1 MTNNSL
7 TTEQNTMTFSAR
19 GSGFAIMPT
28 SYKEVEILS
37 ARLAKSP
44 IIPKAYQNQPE
55 SIFTAILMGMNH
67 GLDPM
72 TSLQT
77 IDVVN
82 GTPAMR
88 TSMMRALVMR
98 SGICEIL
105 ETDAIIENGKYIGH
119 TCTVKRKGQKE
130 HTVKFTLAMA
140 DMADLRGKDNWKK
153 YPARMCEHRAVS
165 YALKDVFSDVL
176 FGMVAVEEAQDH
188 STSSNVMREVN
199 PLDPEQT
206 LMNAWDAEDKK
217 KIDVEVEAMDLEEI
231 EIEGDILGEE

>member
-1 MTNNSL
+1 MNNIL
-7 TTEQNTMTFSAR
+7 PTEQNTMTFSPR

-28 SYKEVEILS
+28 SYKEVEMLS
-37 ARLAKSP
+37 SRLAKST

-72 TSLQT
+72 TSIQT
-77 IDVVN
+77 IDIVN
-82 GTPAMR
+82 GTPSMR

-98 SGICEIL
+98 SGVCEIL
-105 ETDAIIENGKYIGH
+105 ETDALTENGKYVGH
-119 TCTVKRKGQKE
+119 ACTVKRKGQKE

-165 YALKDVFSDVL
+165 YALKDIFSDVL
-176 FGMVAVEEAQDH
+176 FGMVAFEEAQDH
-188 STSSNVMREVN
+188 VNTPNVLREVK
-199 PLDPEQT
+199 PIDPEKM
-206 LMNAWDAEDKK
+206 LMNAWDEEDKE
-217 KIDVEVEAMDLEEI
+217 KIEMEVESEDII
-231 EIEGDILGEE
+231 ESDIFDD